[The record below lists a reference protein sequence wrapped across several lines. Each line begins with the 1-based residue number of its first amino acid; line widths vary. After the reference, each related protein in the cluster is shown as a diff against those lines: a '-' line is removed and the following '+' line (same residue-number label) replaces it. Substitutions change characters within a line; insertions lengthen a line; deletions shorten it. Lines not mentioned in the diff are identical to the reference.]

1 MRNGRKARLLVKKEV
16 VLLCL
21 ILVPCVQNEKIHIY
35 LHINGIQKKELPR
48 HLEMLYIKE
57 SSSIWFTK
65 NRNDQAMLVCF
76 VAQSSF
82 FRNSLWSS
90 LLGGE
95 KQTSMKLFKFIHPFF
110 FLSSGEELFGLQLHF
125 GSPLQRYV
133 NQQLEAAEVLGEVG
147 WGGWWGVEQA
157 ALRADITLPA
167 THK

>member
-1 MRNGRKARLLVKKEV
+1 
-16 VLLCL
+16 
-21 ILVPCVQNEKIHIY
+21 
-35 LHINGIQKKELPR
+35 
-48 HLEMLYIKE
+48 
-57 SSSIWFTK
+57 
-65 NRNDQAMLVCF
+65 MLVCF

-110 FLSSGEELFGLQLHF
+110 SSGEELFGLQLHF

-147 WGGWWGVEQA
+147 WGGRRGVEQA

-167 THK
+167 TPK